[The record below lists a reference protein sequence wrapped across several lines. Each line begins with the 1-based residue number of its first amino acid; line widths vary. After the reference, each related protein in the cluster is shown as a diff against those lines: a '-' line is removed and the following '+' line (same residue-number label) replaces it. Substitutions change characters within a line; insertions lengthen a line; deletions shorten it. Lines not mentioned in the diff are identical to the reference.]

1 MADRIRELENAL
13 QLAAASTVTAID
25 RIHLMHPVVEAA
37 REVKRCMEAC
47 VDGEWSPVRA
57 KALVRAERT
66 LAEFVGAYEQVI
78 ARRS

>member
-1 MADRIRELENAL
+1 MADRIRELESAL
-13 QLAAASTVTAID
+13 QSAAACTVTAID

-37 REVKRCMEAC
+37 REVKRCMDAC
-47 VDGEWSPVRA
+47 EDGAWSAA

-66 LAEFVGAYEQVI
+66 LAEFVDAYEQVI